1 MNKKETLNF
10 LKRLAEG
17 ISATFG
23 PDCETVIHD
32 LRSKDEIIVAIY
44 NGHVT
49 GRNVGDKLNLL
60 GVYELEEME
69 NGKDFY
75 NCLCKTNDGRL
86 IKSTTVHFKS
96 KDFHYA
102 FGINFDYTKFY
113 DVSKVLSAFMK
124 TGVDVTKV
132 VNENPNEK
140 MFDEIY
146 REAVMYFAKD
156 PKFMS
161 KEEKL
166 DFIIYIKDHGGF
178 SLKKSVVNLAKNM
191 EVTRF
196 TIYNYLKELG
206 INPKECK

>member
-1 MNKKETLNF
+1 MNKKEVLNF

-17 ISATFG
+17 ISQTFG
-23 PDCETVIHD
+23 ADCETVIHD
-32 LRSKDEIIVAIY
+32 LRTEDEVVVAIY

-49 GRNVGDKLNLL
+49 GRKIGDKLNLL

-75 NCLCKTNDGRL
+75 NCLCKTKDGRL

-96 KDFHYA
+96 RDFHYA

-113 DVSKVLSAFMK
+113 DASKVMASFMK
-124 TGVDVTKV
+124 IGVDVTKV

-140 MFDEIY
+140 LFDEIY
-146 REAVMYFAKD
+146 SEAIKHFGKN
-156 PKFMS
+156 PKMMN

-166 DFIIYIKDHGGF
+166 ELISYIKDHGGF
-178 SLKKSVVNLAKNM
+178 SLKKSVVNLAKNL
-191 EVTRF
+191 EVSRF
-196 TIYNYLKELG
+196 TIYNYFRELG
-206 INPKECK
+206 IDPKDK